1 MNRPLFL
8 TALILVVSAF
18 SQTAEWP
25 TRASRS
31 FSSNF
36 GENRDDHFHMG
47 LDIKTRGTTGHK
59 IVASHDGY
67 ISRMVSNYSGYGKA
81 LYIKTTSG
89 NEIVYG
95 HMEKF
100 TPVLEKVW
108 RLQQAKRRSYVV
120 NANFS
125 SREFPVTK
133 GDLIGYSGNTGSSF
147 APHIHYEYRTPGSE
161 PLNPLAFAFDLPDN
175 VTPTPRN
182 IALVPLSQETLINAS
197 PLVQTF
203 PLYRDR
209 SGVYYFAD
217 TVSVF
222 GEFAFAIEAVDKR
235 QGANNV
241 YQFHWVE
248 LIFDGKIEF
257 ELRYD

>member
-8 TALILVVSAF
+8 TTLILVVSAF

-47 LDIKTRGTTGHK
+47 LDIKTRGTTGHE

-95 HMEKF
+95 HLERF
-100 TPVLEKVW
+100 TPVLE
-108 RLQQAKRRSYVV
+108 
-120 NANFS
+120 
-125 SREFPVTK
+125 
-133 GDLIGYSGNTGSSF
+133 
-147 APHIHYEYRTPGSE
+147 
-161 PLNPLAFAFDLPDN
+161 
-175 VTPTPRN
+175 
-182 IALVPLSQETLINAS
+182 
-197 PLVQTF
+197 
-203 PLYRDR
+203 R
-209 SGVYYFAD
+209 SGGCSRPKEGVM
-217 TVSVF
+217 
-222 GEFAFAIEAVDKR
+222 
-235 QGANNV
+235 
-241 YQFHWVE
+241 W
-248 LIFDGKIEF
+248 
-257 ELRYD
+257 